1 MKWFLGVSL
10 LLAMPAGASSPQ
22 AWAAGNA
29 AARRACLAVAG
40 LRGATAS
47 EPILFS
53 DRVGQTGFVIEGIYP
68 QRHMKGARG
77 TFLCL
82 YDRRAKRAEVAEMP
96 AGVALRSR

>member
-1 MKWFLGVSL
+1 MKHLILLGLIV
-10 LLAMPAGASSPQ
+10 AAPAAASSPD

-40 LRGATAS
+40 LNKASAS

-53 DRVGQTGFVIEGIYP
+53 DEVGQTGFVVEGIYP

-77 TFLCL
+77 TLLCL
-82 YDRRAKRAEVAEMP
+82 YDRRTKRAETSEMP
-96 AGVALRSR
+96 PGWGRRR